1 MSQTTDIDD
10 DATTAQLAVQS
21 DVVVLCLLEDLR
33 GVDAV
38 LTSIRRGRD
47 KAAGLGRP
55 SHLLLLSTTMT
66 WAHVDKQPSVMATNP
81 AATTS
86 TKAAAAEVEA
96 PTTTAA
102 ADEGWPQG
110 RETPTLLSRTASPN
124 DSCRTTQTPPLDG
137 SNSGTARSKHS
148 MTEEDYM
155 WRTPPT
161 GHLEHKRLEAMA
173 LNLRSRDLSVCIIG
187 AGVPYGLGE
196 GPLFRTFREIWRE
209 SDGPAPMPT
218 STHGDNLLSLIHVVD
233 LSNAIG
239 VLLRP
244 GEHDSP
250 PPSFPRPYILAV
262 EGDDA
267 QCTTKELVTAI
278 GQGLG
283 RSAETRPIPDSELE
297 DILVDDPGAMSLLID
312 VRFSN
317 QGGILSEMA
326 SSGERPQKRCSGR
339 T

>member
-10 DATTAQLAVQS
+10 GVTTAHLAVQS

-47 KAAGLGRP
+47 KAAGP
-55 SHLLLLSTTMT
+55 SHLLLVSTTMT

-86 TKAAAAEVEA
+86 TEA
-96 PTTTAA
+96 PGMT
-102 ADEGWPQG
+102 DEGWPLDK
-110 RETPTLLSRTASPN
+110 ETPTLLSRTASPN
-124 DSCRTTQTPPLDG
+124 DSSYRTTQTPLLDG
-137 SNSGTARSKHS
+137 FNSGTARSKHS
-148 MTEEDYM
+148 MTEEDYL
-155 WRTPPT
+155 WRTPPI
-161 GHLEHKRLEAMA
+161 GYLEHKRLEAMA

-196 GPLFRTFREIWRE
+196 GPLFGTFREIWRE

-218 STHGDNLLSLIHVVD
+218 STHGNNLLSLIHVVD
-233 LSNAIG
+233 LSSIIG

-244 GEHDSP
+244 SENDSP

-267 QCTTKELVTAI
+267 QCTTRELVTAI
-278 GQGLG
+278 GQRLG
-283 RSAETRPIPDSELE
+283 RSGETKAIPESELQE
-297 DILVDDPGAMSLLID
+297 ILVDDPGATSLLID

-326 SSGERPQKRCSGR
+326 SSGERL
-339 T
+339 